1 MAFHVPSGAG
11 GHLAAGI
18 LALEMGLPNCRLVA
32 ATNKNGALHD
42 FFQTRILK
50 RKSETRT
57 VSPSMDICVPYNVWR
72 MLYTVC
78 PQSVG
83 LMYKSF
89 EETGNLCVRAVR
101 SLFSFTYSD
110 NTTRIFDLQY
120 SNTNRYLKR
129 S

>member
-42 FFQTRILK
+42 FLQTRTLK
-50 RKSETRT
+50 RKAETRT

-89 EETGNLCVRAVR
+89 EETGNLCVC
-101 SLFSFTYSD
+101 SITFLIHLLIPYPS
-110 NTTRIFDLQY
+110 Q
-120 SNTNRYLKR
+120 
-129 S
+129 